1 MPAIPQLA
9 RIEAYFSDDALLAL
23 EYFLHGALRCH
34 LESGY
39 SPFVHVAGDREAGRR
54 MALAAEQLH
63 AAMERAMAERRLTPT
78 PRTNVAAA
86 TAPHGHAV
94 LGLGTGDGSTIVAS
108 LSRVL
113 RDGTV
118 FIESSIV
125 EPIPS
130 LIASLRT
137 QLRASAAA
145 PCAESR
151 TMDVMPTFHGSKR

>member
-23 EYFLHGALRCH
+23 ECFLHGALRCH

-39 SPFVHVAGDREAGRR
+39 SPFVHVAGDKEAGRR
-54 MALAAEQLH
+54 MVFAAEQLH
-63 AAMERAMAERRLTPT
+63 TAMERAMAERGLAPT
-78 PRTNVAAA
+78 QRTNVAA
-86 TAPHGHAV
+86 APHGHAV
-94 LGLGTGDGSTIVAS
+94 LGLGNGDGSTIVAS

-118 FIESSIV
+118 FIESSIT

-130 LIASLRT
+130 LIASLRA
-137 QLRASAAA
+137 QLLAPAAETL
-145 PCAESR
+145 P
-151 TMDVMPTFHGSKR
+151 PTSGNSTADL